1 MQYPSI
7 NNNISIYVE
16 DSAVYSNDKDSD
28 IYLINPSDYLS
39 IYLED
44 SAVYSSGEDSEYS
57 DIEDVEDCKMVL
69 VVRNDLKMG
78 KGKVRN

>member
-1 MQYPSI
+1 M
-7 NNNISIYVE
+7 
-16 DSAVYSNDKDSD
+16 YSNDKDSD